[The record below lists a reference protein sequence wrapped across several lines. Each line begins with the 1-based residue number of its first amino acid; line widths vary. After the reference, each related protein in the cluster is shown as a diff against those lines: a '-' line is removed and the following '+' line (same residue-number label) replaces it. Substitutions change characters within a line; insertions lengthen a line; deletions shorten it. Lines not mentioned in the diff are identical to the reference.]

1 MQKLVQDLNLHGF
14 VPFCS
19 LQPDSDENLPT
30 LNSGKP
36 VKSLLIVGNAGS
48 EIWPKFS
55 RGWQQFQ
62 ASDPLDYWTESKL
75 REVATAYDF
84 GVIFPFEGSPY
95 YPFQRWA
102 LKSNIFSQSPLGV
115 LIHKTYGPWL
125 AFRGAFLSSEVIH
138 FSQDS
143 GDTELCKSCVDKPCL
158 TVCPVDAVSLDNGYD
173 ASACRA
179 YLRSESEAECHI
191 GCKARC
197 ACPYGKNFRYDSNH
211 ARFHMSAFLK
221 NSL

>member
-1 MQKLVQDLNLHGF
+1 MKELVRDLNLKGF

-19 LQPDSDENLPT
+19 LQIDNDEKLPDLD
-30 LNSGKP
+30 SGKP

-48 EIWPKFS
+48 AIWPKFS
-55 RGWQQFQ
+55 RGWQEFQ
-62 ASDPLDYWTESKL
+62 SSDPLDYWTESVL
-75 REVATAYDF
+75 QEIATRYEL
-84 GVIFPFEGSPY
+84 GVIFPFEGPPY

-102 LKSNIFSQSPLGV
+102 LKSNTFSQSPLGV
-115 LIHKTYGPWL
+115 LIHKVYGPWL
-125 AFRGAFLSSEVIH
+125 AFRGAFLSSELIQ

-143 GDTELCKSCVDKPCL
+143 GDNELCKSCVDKPCL
-158 TVCPVDAVSLDNGYD
+158 SVCPVNAISTDHGYD
-173 ASACRA
+173 ADACRSH
-179 YLRSESEAECHI
+179 LRSDSEAECHT

-197 ACPYGKNFRYDSNH
+197 ACPYGIEYRYESNH